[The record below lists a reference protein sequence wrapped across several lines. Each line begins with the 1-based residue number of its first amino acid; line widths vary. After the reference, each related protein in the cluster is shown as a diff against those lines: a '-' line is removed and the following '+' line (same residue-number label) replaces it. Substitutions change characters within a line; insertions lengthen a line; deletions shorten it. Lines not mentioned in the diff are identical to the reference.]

1 MLSFSSTVYPS
12 QTLVGNAQPVNNI
25 SPTTQHPHL
34 HESTKVPYQ
43 VAQQVKFLH
52 LEAEVESLLQQLQ
65 TLKQQRIA
73 AQVEALQAKSVQELS
88 NSYEFWVLSFELKK
102 FFFNCSKLFSN
113 I

>member
-1 MLSFSSTVYPS
+1 MLRVSSTVYPS
-12 QTLVGNAQPVNNI
+12 QTLVGNAQPVSNI

-34 HESTKVPYQ
+34 YESKKVPYQ

-73 AQVEALQAKSVQELS
+73 AQVEALQAKSVQE
-88 NSYEFWVLSFELKK
+88 
-102 FFFNCSKLFSN
+102 
-113 I
+113 